1 MKKYNQNNF
10 TRYKQDVKASQPKQ
24 KAWNEYTRDE
34 LIVKFMPLVENIARK
49 FKDSDAANGVISLS
63 DRIQFGSIG
72 LGKAVDKIVWQQILT
87 SKDPERTLKSYLA
100 KRIRGAIRRATDA
113 NRSGM
118 RIPEHKLNEI
128 RNDFDNHKNS
138 ELYFNSIFQSID
150 ATVGDEE
157 NMLMQIPDTSDDPM
171 KKENLSIKLRNIMMK
186 HLTEKEYH
194 VIRLSYGINCDKQSA
209 KEIAYYLDMK
219 GVSSYVRVSQLKK
232 QAIDKLKQVLD
243 HSQVV
248 DYLYV
253 ACLNNKANV

>member
-10 TRYKQDVKASQPKQ
+10 TRYKQDVKASQPNQ
-24 KAWNEYTRDE
+24 KSWDKYTRDE

-63 DRIQFGSIG
+63 DRIQFGNIG
-72 LGKAVDKIVWQQILT
+72 LIKAVDKIVWSQIMT
-87 SKDPERTLKSYLA
+87 SKDSERTIKSYFS

-128 RNDFDNHKNS
+128 RSDFENYKNS

-157 NMLMQIPDTSDDPM
+157 NMLMQIPDDSKDPLIKEKLSNKLISIM
-171 KKENLSIKLRNIMMK
+171 KNNS
-186 HLTEKEYH
+186 TEKEYH

-209 KEIAYYLDMK
+209 KEIAHYLDMN

-232 QAIDKLKQVLD
+232 QAIDKLKQVLS

-248 DYLYV
+248 EYL
-253 ACLNNKANV
+253 

>member
-10 TRYKQDVKASQPKQ
+10 SRYKQDVKASQPKT
-24 KAWNEYTRDE
+24 KPFNEYTRDE
-34 LIVKFMPLVENIARK
+34 LIIKFLPLVENIARK
-49 FKDSDAANGVISLS
+49 FKDSDAANGVVSLS
-63 DRIQFGSIG
+63 DRIQFGHIG
-72 LGKAVDKIVWQQILT
+72 LIKAVDKIIWKQILT
-87 SKDPERTLKSYLA
+87 SKDPERTIKSYLA

-128 RNDFDNHKNS
+128 RNDFDNYKNS

-157 NMLMQIPDTSDDPM
+157 NMLMQIPDQSDDPM
-171 KKENLSIKLRNIMMK
+171 KKENLSYKLRDIMVK

-209 KEIAYYLDMK
+209 KEIAHYLNMS

-232 QAIDKLKQVLD
+232 QAINKLKQVLD
-243 HSQVV
+243 HSQVI
-248 DYLYV
+248 DYL
-253 ACLNNKANV
+253 

>member
-10 TRYKQDVKASQPKQ
+10 SRYKQDVKASQPEGKF
-24 KAWNEYTRDE
+24 WDEYTRDE
-34 LIVKFMPLVENIARK
+34 LIIKFMPLVENIARK
-49 FKDSDAANGVISLS
+49 FKDSDAANGVVSLS
-63 DRIQFGSIG
+63 DRIQFGHIG
-72 LGKAVDKIVWQQILT
+72 LIKAVDKIQWKTILE
-87 SKDPERTLKSYLA
+87 SKDSERTLKSYLA

-128 RNDFDNHKNS
+128 RNDFDNYKNS

-157 NMLMQIPDTSDDPM
+157 NMLMQIPDESDDPM
-171 KKENLSIKLRNIMMK
+171 KKENLSYKLRNVMMK

-194 VIRLSYGINCDKQSA
+194 VIRLGYGINCDKQSA
-209 KEIAYYLDMK
+209 KEIAQYLDMN

-232 QAIDKLKQVLD
+232 QAINKLKQVLD

-248 DYLYV
+248 DYL
-253 ACLNNKANV
+253 

>member
-1 MKKYNQNNF
+1 MKKYNQSNF
-10 TRYKQDVKASQPKQ
+10 TRYKQDVKSSQPNK
-24 KAWNEYTRDE
+24 KSFESYTRDQ
-34 LIVKFMPLVENIARK
+34 LIVKFLPLVENIARK

-72 LGKAVDKIVWQQILT
+72 LVKAVDKIVWKQILT

-171 KKENLSIKLRNIMMK
+171 KKENLSYKLRNIMMK

-209 KEIAYYLDMK
+209 KEIAQYLDMN

-232 QAIDKLKQVLD
+232 QAIDLSLI
-243 HSQVV
+243 HI
-248 DYLYV
+248 
-253 ACLNNKANV
+253 

>member
-10 TRYKQDVKASQPKQ
+10 SRYKQDVKASQPEGKF
-24 KAWNEYTRDE
+24 WDEYTRDE
-34 LIVKFMPLVENIARK
+34 LIIKFLPLVENIARK
-49 FKDSDAANGVISLS
+49 FKDSDAANGVVSLS
-63 DRIQFGSIG
+63 DRIQFGHIG
-72 LGKAVDKIVWQQILT
+72 LIKAVDKIVWKQILT
-87 SKDPERTLKSYLA
+87 SKDPERTIKSYLA

-128 RNDFDNHKNS
+128 RNDFDNYKNS

-157 NMLMQIPDTSDDPM
+157 NMLMQIPDESDDPM
-171 KKENLSIKLRNIMMK
+171 KKENLSYKLRNVMMK

-209 KEIAYYLDMK
+209 KEIAQYLNMN

-232 QAIDKLKQVLD
+232 QAINKLKQVLD

-248 DYLYV
+248 DYL
-253 ACLNNKANV
+253 

>member
-10 TRYKQDVKASQPKQ
+10 SRYKKDVKASQPEK
-24 KAWNEYTRDE
+24 KVWHDYKRDE
-34 LIVKFMPLVENIARK
+34 LIIKFMPLVENIARK
-49 FKDSDAANGVISLS
+49 FKDSDAANGVVSLS
-63 DRIQFGSIG
+63 DRIQFGHIG
-72 LGKAVDKIVWQQILT
+72 LIKAVDKIQWKQIAA
-87 SKDPERTLKSYLA
+87 SKDPERTIKSYLA

-128 RNDFDNHKNS
+128 RSDFENHKNS

-157 NMLMQIPDTSDDPM
+157 NMLMQIPDESDDPM
-171 KKENLSIKLRNIMMK
+171 KKENLSYKLISIMMK

-209 KEIAYYLDMK
+209 KEIAHYLNMS

-232 QAIDKLKQVLD
+232 QAINKLKQVLD
-243 HSQVV
+243 HSQVI
-248 DYLYV
+248 DYL
-253 ACLNNKANV
+253 

>member
-10 TRYKQDVKASQPKQ
+10 SRYKQDVKASQPEGKF
-24 KAWNEYTRDE
+24 WDEYTRDE
-34 LIVKFMPLVENIARK
+34 LIIKFMPLVENIARK
-49 FKDSDAANGVISLS
+49 FKDSDAANGVVSLS
-63 DRIQFGSIG
+63 DRIQFGHIG
-72 LGKAVDKIVWQQILT
+72 LIKAVDKIQWKTILE
-87 SKDPERTLKSYLA
+87 SKDSERTLKSYLA

-128 RNDFDNHKNS
+128 RSDFENYKNS

-150 ATVGDEE
+150 ATIGDEE
-157 NMLMQIPDTSDDPM
+157 NMLMQIPDESDDPM
-171 KKENLSIKLRNIMMK
+171 KKENLSYKLTNIMMK

-209 KEIAYYLDMK
+209 KEIAHYLNMS

-232 QAIDKLKQVLD
+232 QAINKLKLVLD
-243 HSQVV
+243 HSQVI
-248 DYLYV
+248 DYL
-253 ACLNNKANV
+253 

>member
-1 MKKYNQNNF
+1 MKQYNQENF
-10 TRYKQDVKASQPKQ
+10 TRYKKDVKASQPEGKF
-24 KAWNEYTRDE
+24 WDEYTRDE
-34 LIVKFMPLVENIARK
+34 LIIKFMPLVENIARK

-63 DRIQFGSIG
+63 DRIQFGNIG
-72 LGKAVDKIVWQQILT
+72 LVKAVDKITWDRILS
-87 SKDPERTLKSYLA
+87 SKDPERTIKSYFA

-150 ATVGDEE
+150 ATIGDEE
-157 NMLMQIPDTSDDPM
+157 NMLMQIPDDSEDPM
-171 KKENLSIKLRNIMMK
+171 KKENLSIKLKNVMKK

-209 KEIAYYLDMK
+209 KEIAHYLNMN

-232 QAIDKLKQVLD
+232 QAIDKLKKVLN

-248 DYLYV
+248 DYL
-253 ACLNNKANV
+253 

>member
-72 LGKAVDKIVWQQILT
+72 LVKAVDKIIWQQILT

-248 DYLYV
+248 DYL
-253 ACLNNKANV
+253 